1 MTTATPRGWLA
12 DHGDELVASTLEL
25 VGIDSQNPPGE
36 TDAAVRWV
44 ESFVAG
50 LGLETERVV
59 ADPDRPNLLFELPG
73 RSATTLLYLGHVDTV
88 PYDAEAWSHDPLGER
103 TDGRVYGRGATDM
116 KGPLVAMLYALRAH
130 VETDTRPAV
139 TLRCAVVSDE
149 ETAGSAGV
157 PALLERGRLDA
168 DACVVGE
175 TTSEG
180 GRCSVAVADRGS
192 IWLTLEAEGV
202 AAHGSRPQLG
212 ENAIDRL
219 LEALADVR
227 ARLDTVAFD
236 IDDALAP
243 LVEESVAFYAPRMGE
258 SAARELFTGPT
269 VNLGTIEGGTAINRV
284 PERARA
290 RLDVR
295 LTAGVDTRSVLAGI
309 EAVLAAHPVAVADV
323 SWSVGTAEAL
333 DSPLVAATSDVAA
346 AVSGDRVYR
355 RSATGGGDIKDLRN
369 AGLSAVEFAF
379 GTETAHAP
387 DEYITVE
394 ALERNAAAFTRLPG
408 ELATRVGDESR

>member
-1 MTTATPRGWLA
+1 MTTAVGWLA
-12 DHGDELVASTLEL
+12 DHGDDLVASTLEL

-36 TDAAVRWV
+36 TGAAVDWV
-44 ESFVAG
+44 ESFVG
-50 LGLETERVV
+50 DLGIETERVV

-73 RSATTLLYLGHVDTV
+73 RSATSLLYLGHVDTV
-88 PYDAEAWSHDPLGER
+88 PYDPGAWSHDPLGER
-103 TDGRVYGRGATDM
+103 ADGRVYGRGATDM
-116 KGPLVAMLYALRAH
+116 KGPLVGMLYALRAY
-130 VETDTRPAV
+130 VETGTRPPV
-139 TLRCAVVSDE
+139 DLQFAVVSDE
-149 ETAGSAGV
+149 ETAGAAGV
-157 PALLERGRLDA
+157 SALLDRGRLDA

-175 TTSEG
+175 TTAEA

-192 IWLTLEAEGV
+192 IWLTLDATGV
-202 AAHGSRPQLG
+202 AAHGSRPPLG

-219 LEALADVR
+219 TDAIADVR
-227 ARLDTVAFD
+227 AWLDTVEFD
-236 IDDALAP
+236 IDDDLAP

-258 SAARELFTGPT
+258 TTAWELFAGPT
-269 VNLGTIEGGTAINRV
+269 VNLGTIEGGTAVNRV

-295 LTAGVDTRSVLAGI
+295 LTAGIDTPSVLAGI
-309 EAVLAAHPVAVADV
+309 EAVVAEHPDVTVADV

-333 DSPLVAATSDVAA
+333 DSPLVAATSEAAA

-394 ALERNAAAFTRLPG
+394 ALERNAATFARLPA
-408 ELATRVGDESR
+408 ELAARADGDP

>member
-1 MTTATPRGWLA
+1 MTTAVGWLA
-12 DHGDELVASTLEL
+12 DHGDDLVASTLDL

-36 TDAAVRWV
+36 TGAAVDWV
-44 ESFVAG
+44 ESFVAD
-50 LGLETERVV
+50 LGIETERVV

-73 RSATTLLYLGHVDTV
+73 RSATSLLYLGHVDTV
-88 PYDAEAWSHDPLGER
+88 PYDAGAWSHDPLGER
-103 TDGRVYGRGATDM
+103 VDGRVYGRGATDM
-116 KGPLVAMLYALRAH
+116 KGPLVAMLYALRAY
-130 VETDTRPAV
+130 VETGTRPPV
-139 TLRCAVVSDE
+139 DLRFAVVSDE
-149 ETAGSAGV
+149 ETAGAAGV
-157 PALLERGRLDA
+157 PALLDRGRLDA

-175 TTSEG
+175 TTAEG

-192 IWLTLEAEGV
+192 IWLTLAAEGV
-202 AAHGSRPQLG
+202 AAHGSRPPLG

-219 LEALADVR
+219 TDAIADVR
-227 ARLDTVAFD
+227 AWLDTVEFD
-236 IDDALAP
+236 IDDDLAP

-258 SAARELFTGPT
+258 TTARELFTGPT
-269 VNLGTIEGGTAINRV
+269 VNLGTIEGGTAVNRV

-295 LTAGVDTRSVLAGI
+295 LTAGVDTQSVLAGI
-309 EAVLAAHPVAVADV
+309 EAVVAEHPGVTVADV

-333 DSPLVAATSDVAA
+333 DSPLVAATSEVAA

-387 DEYITVE
+387 DEYIPVE
-394 ALERNAAAFTRLPG
+394 ALERNAAVFARLPA
-408 ELATRVGDESR
+408 ELATRAGDDP